1 MKIGFSFFHVRL
13 NGKKSHQKHVFIND
27 MVKFERKKLKQM
39 SKEPNKFS
47 MDKEW
52 LKERLNKSATQKVAK
67 TKKRS

>member
-1 MKIGFSFFHVRL
+1 
-13 NGKKSHQKHVFIND
+13 

-39 SKEPNKFS
+39 SKEANKFS